1 MDIYDQILENLE
13 LERELGTRT
22 VEIDRALLVPPKP
35 EQDQSTP
42 EAANNSAKSVSSGPG
57 IDGDKRDISGDAGAR
72 GAIPGVLGARGD
84 IPGGAGAR
92 GDAGDEASASAPSS
106 VAETAASPSVA
117 CDMLFLSGRPLS
129 AAGQEAMRKTVTA
142 LKKIKPDVTV
152 RLNENVPAKVMVL
165 LGSDALKG
173 RSAVSARP
181 VRGRWMAVE
190 GVPALPTFSP
200 DYIFSHFQEGSPGM
214 VAAKRDMWNDIKAA
228 LARL

>member
-84 IPGGAGAR
+84 
-92 GDAGDEASASAPSS
+92 AGDEASASAPSS
-106 VAETAASPSVA
+106 VAETAASPSVV

-129 AAGQEAMRKTVTA
+129 AAGQEAMRKTVAA

>member
-35 EQDQSTP
+35 EQEQTAP
-42 EAANNSAKSVSSGPG
+42 EAKVVPAQGVSSGPG
-57 IDGDKRDISGDAGAR
+57 IDGDKRAVS
-72 GAIPGVLGARGD
+72 
-84 IPGGAGAR
+84 GGAGAR
-92 GDAGDEASASAPSS
+92 GDAGAEASASAPSS
-106 VAETAASPSVA
+106 VAEIAASPA
-117 CDMLFLSGRPLS
+117 ATCDILFLSGRELS
-129 AAGQEAMRKTVTA
+129 AAGREAMRKTVAA

-152 RLNENVPAKVMVL
+152 RLNEAVKAKVMVL

-181 VRGRWMAVE
+181 VRGRWMTVE

>member
-1 MDIYDQILENLE
+1 MDIFDQILEHLE

-35 EQDQSTP
+35 EQDQRTP
-42 EAANNSAKSVSSGPG
+42 EVDDNSAKGASSGSE
-57 IDGDKRDISGDAGAR
+57 IDGDKRAIS
-72 GAIPGVLGARGD
+72 
-84 IPGGAGAR
+84 GGAGAR
-92 GDAGDEASASAPSS
+92 GGVDAEASASATSS
-106 VAETAASPSVA
+106 VAETSALPSAA

-129 AAGQEAMRKTVTA
+129 AAGQEAMRKTVAA

-181 VRGRWMAVE
+181 VRGRWMTVE